1 MENFFTK
8 WLSRLAQVKWRRV
21 LIISSGVVI
30 FYLAL
35 DFIIMPLYTRQ
46 YQAISVPNV
55 VFTTFAEAEN
65 ILAESGLLIV
75 KDGEKF
81 DETLPAGKIVF
92 QNPEAFATVKSGRRI
107 YVTISKG
114 GRTFTMPKLIGLSLR
129 DARFII
135 EGQEL
140 ALGFIQYRRDP
151 FLPDGVVCDQSIAE
165 GRTVGV
171 KSRVDISVSL
181 GVEPTEFI
189 VPELVGKSEEDA
201 VLLLQKA
208 GLTLGAIRQQAAEEL
223 LSNTVISQSLE
234 AGLKVAKGDTVH
246 IVVSVLP

>member
-1 MENFFTK
+1 MVTLK
-8 WLSRLAQVKWRRV
+8 WTARIKWRRIF
-21 LIISSGVVI
+21 LILLGSMV
-30 FYLAL
+30 FYLLL
-35 DFIIMPLYTRQ
+35 DLVIMPLYTRQ

-55 VFTTFAEAEN
+55 VFTTFAEAEQ
-65 ILAESGLLIV
+65 ILSKSGLRIV

-114 GRTFTMPKLIGLSLR
+114 GRTFPMPKLIGLSLR

-135 EGQEL
+135 DGQEL
-140 ALGFIQYRRDP
+140 SLGFIHYRRDP
-151 FLPDGVVCDQSIAE
+151 FLPDGVVCEQSVAE
-165 GRTVGV
+165 GKIVGV
-171 KSRVDISVSL
+171 KSRVDIAVSL

-189 VPELVGKSEEDA
+189 VPELVGKSEADA
-201 VLLLQKA
+201 MLLLQKA

-223 LSNTVISQSLE
+223 LPNTVISQSLE
-234 AGLKVAKGDTVH
+234 AGLQVAKGDTVH
-246 IVVSVLP
+246 IVVSILP